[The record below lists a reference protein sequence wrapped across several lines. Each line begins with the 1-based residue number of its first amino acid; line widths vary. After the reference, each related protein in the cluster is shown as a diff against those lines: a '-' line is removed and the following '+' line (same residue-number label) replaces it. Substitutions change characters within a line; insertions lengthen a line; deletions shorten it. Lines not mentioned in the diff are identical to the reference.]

1 MRIIGRRLGQFV
13 VAAGTDK
20 VIAGYPLPSGGRLN
34 QVHFTVHCI
43 GPEQTSFLHAV
54 HYGITGFVMP
64 VRDPDNSE
72 TYDVMWDTQV
82 PKDLGLTQGGFDLDV
97 GAEDATP
104 EFELGIPDYGGI
116 FNVTSLAPREIF
128 RRRKMITVASGGPY
142 EAVSSA
148 GDVYTPLDR
157 IRSTVKAKVG
167 VNTPSM
173 VLFGFSSPDT
183 LETTATQLDIPEE
196 VEWVMLQYMEMT
208 LENAYISLLNLVEAG
223 AESPYTESQ
232 ILIAE
237 LLEHMFEETA
247 GSFNP
252 VTWTV
257 FCQATFDISVP
268 GRINFG
274 TLTSE
279 G

>member
-1 MRIIGRRLGQFV
+1 MRIIGRRLCQMI

-20 VIAGYPLPSGGRLN
+20 VMAGFPLPAGGTLN
-34 QVHFTVHCI
+34 QVYLTAHII
-43 GPEQTSFLHAV
+43 GPEQTPYQNAV
-54 HYGITGFVMP
+54 HYGVTGFVLP

-82 PKDLGLTQGGFDLDV
+82 PKDLALTQGGFDLDV
-97 GAEDATP
+97 GAADATP
-104 EFELGIPDYGGI
+104 EFELGLPDYGGI
-116 FNVTSLAPREIF
+116 FNVTSLAPKEIF

-148 GDVYTPLDR
+148 SDVYTPIDR
-157 IRSTVKAKVG
+157 IQTKVKQKVA

-183 LETTATQLDIPEE
+183 LETTAVVLDIPEE
-196 VEWVMLQYMEMT
+196 SEWALLQYMEVT
-208 LENAYISLLNLVEAG
+208 LENAYMYLLGLVEAG
-223 AESPYTESQ
+223 AETPYVESSTF
-232 ILIAE
+232 IAE
-237 LLEHMFEETA
+237 LLEHMYEENA
-247 GSFNP
+247 GYFKP
-252 VTWTV
+252 VSWV
-257 FCQATFDISVP
+257 VYCQATFDISVP